1 MRTGVRRASLET
13 KGNAMMNLWHEMR
26 RRHVLRIGGVYVAAA
41 WVFIEMLSIFLP
53 MFEAPAWIA
62 KTFTVLVVLCFPIAL
77 IIAWA
82 FEVTPD
88 GIKYDNRPGDS
99 TETVPTAF
107 SDYLIALG
115 LAVVIGLSIQNYF
128 SGTDNPSV
136 QAVPNVVETEA
147 SLAVLPFLD
156 FSEGADNQYLGNG
169 IAESVLISLA
179 KLDGLKV
186 ASRTSSFAVQNKN
199 LEIGEI
205 GKRLG
210 VTQTLEGSI
219 RLLGNKLRV
228 SVQLSDVETG
238 YQIWSKIY
246 DREFKDIFSIEEDIA
261 RSLVEALKGPLS
273 LDDDPVVDIGT
284 DNAQAYSLSLEGRYY
299 FHIPTQENFL
309 RALQLFQ
316 KAIELDPGFAMAHGY
331 LGFTL
336 GYASIYTSYAQ
347 YRAASSVSAKLAL
360 LKEPDNVPAT
370 LIKAFMYRDLDKAF
384 PLYKKALENG
394 SDPDLALYTFHND
407 YLWPQS
413 RHLEAR
419 QPLLAALARDPDSV
433 LLLQPL
439 AMLESRAGNPDEA
452 LAHIAKVGPFD
463 GSDFLISSV
472 LADVYYR
479 NGDGVNLRKITEQSI
494 DFIGWQNGF
503 LPYYLLQAHVLNG
516 DLDLADLLLA
526 EMLQKQAKEKSLSA
540 TTIGLSF
547 AALGRMEE
555 AADWLIQAQQERD
568 FWLRWHIRAALE
580 DFPGL
585 AQLPKVITLVEA
597 MGLDDASIQ
606 ARIAR
611 GG

>member
-1 MRTGVRRASLET
+1 
-13 KGNAMMNLWHEMR
+13 MNNIWHEMR

-53 MFEAPAWIA
+53 MFEAPGWIA

-88 GIKYDNRPGDS
+88 GIRIDNRPNDPK
-99 TETVPTAF
+99 EVVPTVF
-107 SDYLIALG
+107 SDYLIVLG
-115 LAVVIGLSIQNYF
+115 LVIVIGLSTLEYF
-128 SGTDNPSV
+128 TDGDSLSSDPV
-136 QAVPNVVETEA
+136 TVALEAETEA

-169 IAESVLISLA
+169 IAESVLNSLA

-205 GKRLG
+205 GERLG
-210 VTQTLEGSI
+210 VAQTLEGSI
-219 RLLGNKLRV
+219 RLLGDKLRV
-228 SVQLSDVETG
+228 SVQLSDVKTG
-238 YQIWSKIY
+238 YQIWSKVY
-246 DREFKDIFSIEEDIA
+246 DREFDDIFAIEEDIA
-261 RSLVEALKGPLS
+261 RSLVAALKGPLS

-284 DNAQAYSLSLEGRYY
+284 NSPQAYSLSLEGRYY
-299 FHIPTQENFL
+299 FNIPTQDNFL
-309 RALQLFQ
+309 RAMQLFQ
-316 KAIELDPGFAMAHGY
+316 EAIEIDPGFAMAHGY

-336 GYASIYTSYAQ
+336 GYASIYTSYADF
-347 YRAASSVSAKLAL
+347 RAASAVSTELAL

-370 LIKAFMYRDLDKAF
+370 LIKAFMYRNLDKAF
-384 PLYKKALENG
+384 PLYKQALENG
-394 SDPDLALYTFHND
+394 GDTDLALYTFHND

-419 QPLLAALARDPDSV
+419 QPLLTALEDDPESV

-439 AMLESRAGNPDEA
+439 AMLESRAGNPEKA
-452 LAHIAKVGPFD
+452 LAYIAKVGPFD
-463 GSDFLISSV
+463 GADFLISSV

-479 NGDGVNLRKITEQSI
+479 NGDGVKLRKIAEQSI

-503 LPYYLLQAHVLNG
+503 LPYYLLQAHLLNG
-516 DLDLADLLLA
+516 DRDLANLMLE
-526 EMLQKQAKEKSLSA
+526 EMLEKQASEKSLSA

-547 AALGRMEE
+547 AALGRLEE
-555 AADWLIQAQQERD
+555 AVKWLIQAQQEKD
-568 FWLRWHIRAALE
+568 FWLRWHLRGALE
-580 DFPGL
+580 DFPRL
-585 AQLPKVITLVEA
+585 AQRPKMVRLVED

-606 ARIAR
+606 GRIALSR
-611 GG
+611 

>member
-1 MRTGVRRASLET
+1 M
-13 KGNAMMNLWHEMR
+13 KNIWQEMR

-53 MFEAPAWIA
+53 MFEAPTWIA

-88 GIKYDNRPGDS
+88 GIKFDNRPGDS
-99 TETVPTAF
+99 KDAVPTAL

-115 LAVVIGLSIQNYF
+115 LVVVIGLSIQNYF
-128 SGTDNPSV
+128 TGPDSPNPI
-136 QAVPNVVETEA
+136 VVEREP

-156 FSEGADNQYLGNG
+156 FSEGAVNQYLGNG

-205 GKRLG
+205 GRRLS

-238 YQIWSKIY
+238 YQIWSKVY

-336 GYASIYTSYAQ
+336 GYASIYTSYAE
-347 YRAASSVSAKLAL
+347 YRAASSVSTELAL

-370 LIKAFMYRDLDKAF
+370 LIKAFMYRNLDKAF
-384 PLYKKALENG
+384 PLYKRALKNG
-394 SDPDLALYTFHND
+394 NDPDLALYTFHND

-419 QPLLAALARDPDSV
+419 QPLLSALEDDPGSV

-452 LAHIAKVGPFD
+452 LAYIAKVGPFD
-463 GSDFLISSV
+463 GTDFLISSV

-479 NGDGVNLRKITEQSI
+479 NGDGVNLREITEQSI
-494 DFIGWQNGF
+494 GFLGWQNGF

-516 DLDLADLLLA
+516 DLDLADLMLE
-526 EMLQKQAKEKSLSA
+526 EMLDKQAKEKSLSA

-547 AALGRMEE
+547 AALGRIEE

-568 FWLRWHIRAALE
+568 FWLRWHLRAALE

-585 AQLPKVITLVEA
+585 AQLPKVINLVEE

-611 GG
+611 GR

>member
-1 MRTGVRRASLET
+1 MDRFET
-13 KGNAMMNLWHEMR
+13 KGNGMNNIWHEMR

-53 MFEAPAWIA
+53 MFEAPGWIA

-88 GIKYDNRPGDS
+88 GIRIDNRPNDPK
-99 TETVPTAF
+99 EVVPTVF
-107 SDYLIALG
+107 SDYLIVLG
-115 LAVVIGLSIQNYF
+115 LVIVIGLSTLEYF
-128 SGTDNPSV
+128 TDGDSLSSDPV
-136 QAVPNVVETEA
+136 TVALEAETEA

-169 IAESVLISLA
+169 IAESVLNSLA

-205 GKRLG
+205 GERLG
-210 VTQTLEGSI
+210 VAQTLEGSI
-219 RLLGNKLRV
+219 RLLGDKLRV
-228 SVQLSDVETG
+228 SVQLSDVKTG
-238 YQIWSKIY
+238 YQIWSKVY
-246 DREFKDIFSIEEDIA
+246 DREFDDIFAIEEDIA
-261 RSLVEALKGPLS
+261 RSLVAALKGPLS

-284 DNAQAYSLSLEGRYY
+284 NSPQAYSLSLEGRYY
-299 FHIPTQENFL
+299 FNIPTQDNFL
-309 RALQLFQ
+309 RAMQLFQ
-316 KAIELDPGFAMAHGY
+316 EAIEIDPGFAMAHGY

-336 GYASIYTSYAQ
+336 GYASIYTSYADF
-347 YRAASSVSAKLAL
+347 RAASAVSTELAL

-370 LIKAFMYRDLDKAF
+370 LIKAFMYRNLDKAF
-384 PLYKKALENG
+384 PLYKQALENG
-394 SDPDLALYTFHND
+394 GDTDLALYTFHND

-419 QPLLAALARDPDSV
+419 QPLLTALEDDPESV

-439 AMLESRAGNPDEA
+439 AMLESRAGNPEKA
-452 LAHIAKVGPFD
+452 LAYIAKVGPFD
-463 GSDFLISSV
+463 GADFLISSV

-479 NGDGVNLRKITEQSI
+479 NGDGVKLRKIAEQSI

-503 LPYYLLQAHVLNG
+503 LPYYLLQAHLLNG
-516 DLDLADLLLA
+516 DRDLANLMLE
-526 EMLQKQAKEKSLSA
+526 EMLEKQASEKSLSA

-547 AALGRMEE
+547 AALGRLEE
-555 AADWLIQAQQERD
+555 AVKWLIQAQQEKD
-568 FWLRWHIRAALE
+568 FWLRWHLRGALE
-580 DFPGL
+580 DFPRL
-585 AQLPKVITLVEA
+585 AQRPKMVRLVED

-606 ARIAR
+606 GRIALSR
-611 GG
+611 